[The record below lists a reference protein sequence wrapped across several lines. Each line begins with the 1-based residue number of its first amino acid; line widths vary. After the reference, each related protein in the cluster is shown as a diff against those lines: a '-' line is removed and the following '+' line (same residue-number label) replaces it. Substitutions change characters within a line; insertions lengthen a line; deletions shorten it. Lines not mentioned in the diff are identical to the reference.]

1 MKWVPASS
9 PLSLRVH
16 KRGTPKT
23 HYAERRN
30 TWHARRSS
38 LVSFPEGPEPSRND
52 AVELPVCVTIVDAH
66 RDVSV
71 SGASICRE
79 KDTHY
84 PSTCIPCISR
94 AQSANAEIWYRLI
107 NNRKTQTPGLCTAP
121 RYLISSRYAL
131 SLSHSLFSLLLLLL
145 PPLPSSVAGLF
156 FSLSLLSPSALPPPL
171 RPAPTPRSQRITART
186 NGMKRDALKTCRN
199 NKFLSRVF

>member
-131 SLSHSLFSLLLLLL
+131 SLFLPLPFLSLLLLLL

-156 FSLSLLSPSALPPPL
+156 FSLSLLSPSALPPPS
-171 RPAPTPRSQRITART
+171 RSHSPQPAYNRAHKWHETRCFKNLPE
-186 NGMKRDALKTCRN
+186 
-199 NKFLSRVF
+199 